1 MENIYRDYAE
11 AKQAIKD
18 LETKAD
24 FLKKAIMH
32 DLEERGVKN
41 EKKDFGSFSLVS
53 KKSWKYTPAVEKLN
67 EDLKILQL
75 EEQEK
80 GIAKESVSHYLMF
93 KEN

>member
-1 MENIYRDYAE
+1 MENIYKEYAE

-24 FLKKAIMH
+24 LMKKAILH
-32 DLEERGVKN
+32 DLEERGVKC
-41 EKKDFGSFSLVS
+41 EKKEFGSFSLVS

-67 EDLKILQL
+67 EDLKMLQF

-80 GIAKESVSHYLMF
+80 GIAKASESHYLMF